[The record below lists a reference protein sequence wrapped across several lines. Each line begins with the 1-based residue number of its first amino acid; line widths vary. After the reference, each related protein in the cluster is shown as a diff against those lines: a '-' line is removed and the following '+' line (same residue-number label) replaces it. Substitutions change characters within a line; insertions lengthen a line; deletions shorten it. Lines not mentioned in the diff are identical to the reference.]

1 MMKPVRMLQGLA
13 LAGCLAGTP
22 AFSAQPEDEGP
33 DDAFLE
39 FLAGWEAVD
48 GELIDPV
55 ALAELEADGKLADSG
70 IRKPKDV
77 GGDENDES

>member
-1 MMKPVRMLQGLA
+1 MKRARMLRWLA

-22 AFSAQPEDEGP
+22 AFAAEPEEEAP